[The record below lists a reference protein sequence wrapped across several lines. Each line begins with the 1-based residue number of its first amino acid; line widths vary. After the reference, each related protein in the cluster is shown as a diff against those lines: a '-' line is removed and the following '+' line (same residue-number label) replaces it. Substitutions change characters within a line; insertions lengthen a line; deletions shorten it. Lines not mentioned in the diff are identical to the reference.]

1 MGVVMDKNA
10 MDFQGGFSPYDMP
23 NDFNMNSNDMYKDPM
38 FSPVMQYEQA
48 YMYYRYLNMQ
58 MEYKIKCKE
67 YEKMT
72 AKDRKKNRMIL
83 ICRNGLY

>member
-1 MGVVMDKNA
+1 MDKT
-10 MDFQGGFSPYDMP
+10 MDFQNGFSPYDNP
-23 NDFNMNSNDMYKDPM
+23 NDFNMNDMYKDPM
-38 FSPVMQYEQA
+38 FNPVLQYEQA

-72 AKDRKKNRMIL
+72 AKDRKKN
-83 ICRNGLY
+83 